1 MDAMLAGLAPIMP
14 GLQIG
19 MLLILFVVMTLLM
32 FYRLLPALLALP
44 LLAVGIALIGGVE
57 PAKVVSEVIGK
68 GPLKLNSAFTIA
80 MFGGML
86 SMILQKTGVA
96 ESFIKKGA
104 ELAGDKPW
112 TISVIMLLLIAML
125 FSSLGGLG
133 AIIMV
138 ATIVLPVLA
147 AVGVGPMTSVGI
159 FLFGISI
166 GGTLNVG
173 NWALYKDVMMLS
185 VDQIR
190 PFALLMFALLLGL
203 ALVYI
208 TLQLYFDGH
217 ELSLPK
223 LARNAGLALA
233 AIGGG
238 IAAWFYAVPA
248 DAQATILGLW
258 GPVWNV
264 LQWAVGLGLGA
275 LTLFVLTRAVRHR
288 DAEQVEVHWSAYFA
302 PILPLLLILVYG
314 ADFIAAFLAGLLYA
328 FAATYR
334 RRRLNTLIQAT
345 IEGAAVVMPAVIL
358 MFGIGMILVAIMGP
372 GGDVKP
378 EDWPVL
384 QLMRPMTA
392 KIVPTTTIGYV
403 LTFAIA
409 APLALYRGP
418 LNLWGMGFG
427 LASVFMAAGLPPA
440 AVMGLLMSVGQI
452 QGISDPTNTQNVWLA
467 SEMRVDVQKVL
478 WNTLPYAWTAAVLG
492 LIASAA
498 LFMGGR

>member
-1 MDAMLAGLAPIMP
+1 MQALQALEIGL
-14 GLQIG
+14 LFLTFIG
-19 MLLILFVVMTLLM
+19 MTLLM

-44 LLAVGIALIGGVE
+44 LLAVLIALIGGLNPDDKFSSLDLITQVL
-57 PAKVVSEVIGK
+57 GK
-68 GPLKLNSAFTIA
+68 GPLKLSGAYVVA

-86 SMILQKTGVA
+86 SLILQKTGVA

-112 TISVIMLLLIAML
+112 TISVVMLLLIALL
-125 FSSLGGLG
+125 FTTIGGLG

-173 NWALYKDVMMLS
+173 NWALYREVLNLKAE
-185 VDQIR
+185 QIQ
-190 PFALLMFALLLGL
+190 PFALLIFALLFAF

-217 ELSLPK
+217 ELDIATLV
-223 LARNAGLALA
+223 RNGVLALLL
-233 AIGGG
+233 IGGG
-238 IAAWFYAVPA
+238 TAGWMLAVPVETKA
-248 DAQATILGLW
+248 GLTQLW
-258 GPVWNV
+258 GPVWTG
-264 LQWAVGLGLGA
+264 LQWGIGLGLG
-275 LTLFVLTRAVRHR
+275 LLGLLVLTRAWRHR
-288 DAEQVEVHWSAYFA
+288 EAEQHAVHWSAYFA
-302 PILPLLLILVYG
+302 PILPLILILVYG
-314 ADFIAAFLAGLLYA
+314 ADFIGAFVAGLLYA

-334 RRRLNTLIQAT
+334 RGRLNTLIQSS
-345 IEGAAVVMPAVIL
+345 IEGAAVVMPAVLL
-358 MFGIGMILVAIMGP
+358 MFGIGMILIAIMGP
-372 GGDVKP
+372 GGDIKP

-384 QLMRPMTA
+384 QLIQPVTA
-392 KIVPTTTIGYV
+392 KVVPTSTLGYI
-403 LTFAIA
+403 LLFSLA

-427 LASVFMAAGLPPA
+427 LAPVFLAAGLPA
-440 AVMGLLMSVGQI
+440 GAVMGLLMSVGQI

-467 SEMRVDVQKVL
+467 SEMRVDVQKVM
-478 WNTLPYAWTAAVLG
+478 WNTLPYAWGTAVLG
-492 LIASAA
+492 LCASAIF
-498 LFMGGR
+498 FMGGR

>member
-1 MDAMLAGLAPIMP
+1 MEV
-14 GLQIG
+14 LQIG
-19 MLLILFVVMTLLM
+19 LLFLLFIVMTLMM

-57 PAKVVSEVIGK
+57 PAKVMSEVIGK
-68 GPLKLNSAFTIA
+68 GPLKLHSAFTIA

-125 FSSLGGLG
+125 FSTLGGLG

-173 NWALYKDVMMLS
+173 NWALYKDVMKLNI
-185 VDQIR
+185 DQIR
-190 PFALLMFALLLGL
+190 PFALIMFGILLAL

-217 ELSLPK
+217 DLSIPT
-223 LARNAGLALA
+223 LARNGGLALFL
-233 AIGGG
+233 IGGG
-238 IAAWFYAVPA
+238 SAGWYY
-248 DAQATILGLW
+248 ILPESVKTPILSLW
-258 GPVWNV
+258 PLFWTG
-264 LQWAVGLGLGA
+264 LQWTFGIGLAA
-275 LTLFVLTRAVRHR
+275 LLVYVLIRAFKHR
-288 DAEQVEVHWSAYFA
+288 KLEKVEVHWSAYFA
-302 PILPLLLILVYG
+302 PMLPLVLILVYG
-314 ADFIAAFLAGLLYA
+314 ADFIAAFVAGLLYA

-334 RRRLNTLIQAT
+334 RGRLNTLIQAC

-384 QLMRPMTA
+384 QLMQPVTA
-392 KIVPTTTIGYV
+392 KIVPTSAIGYV
-403 LTFAIA
+403 LVFALA

-478 WNTLPYAWTAAVLG
+478 WNTLPYAWSAAVIG
-492 LIASAA
+492 LVVSS
-498 LFMGGR
+498 LMFMGGK